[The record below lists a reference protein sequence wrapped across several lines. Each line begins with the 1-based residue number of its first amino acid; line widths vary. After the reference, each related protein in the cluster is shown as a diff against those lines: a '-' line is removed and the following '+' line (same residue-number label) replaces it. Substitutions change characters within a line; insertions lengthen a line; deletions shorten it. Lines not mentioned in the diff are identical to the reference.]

1 MHMPGHL
8 SIKSKL
14 VELLRWQAMG
24 NSIGMLSSAYYSVI
38 SPEGAAS
45 ILGRYKDADHKAK
58 QFPLDCQ
65 RIANVQ
71 QIYASQLKALGVI
84 DEVSPAMCAIA
95 VVALCAEQLTH
106 NVGLT
111 QVIVEE
117 SGETHE
123 SFPVL
128 RKRVL
133 AFFAAALREAAVSP
147 DALVKQRYAKFR
159 AMGKFEQLTAE
170 QIAQRLQ
177 DAKDAVLSFLHL

>member
-1 MHMPGHL
+1 
-8 SIKSKL
+8 
-14 VELLRWQAMG
+14 
-24 NSIGMLSSAYYSVI
+24 
-38 SPEGAAS
+38 
-45 ILGRYKDADHKAK
+45 
-58 QFPLDCQ
+58 
-65 RIANVQ
+65 
-71 QIYASQLKALGVI
+71 
-84 DEVSPAMCAIA
+84 MCHRCCC
-95 VVALCAEQLTH
+95 LCVEQLTH
-106 NVGLT
+106 NVGVT